1 MNIEV
6 THPAPDLS
14 DSETRSASG
23 LLGTAARAVVSVA
36 VLALIAMRIDLA
48 AIRDAFG
55 TLDWA
60 WVIAAALVVYACIAI
75 SAVKWGVLLR
85 SRGHRLSFARLTRHY
100 MVGLFFNNFLP
111 TSVGGDVVRA
121 WEAGRDLDDMPEA
134 AASVV
139 AERLIA
145 SVGLALTAALGLPF
159 VRAGT
164 QAYVAVAIVFVL
176 GIGLAGLFLVPTLSE
191 RIVRSA
197 MGSRFEGVAGWVA
210 RATSATGEMLR
221 ARGSAATVLAL
232 SVGFQV
238 LVAVVNWCL
247 FRALGASVSLA
258 ECVVYTSVVSAVTMV
273 PISISGHGVREAGY
287 VYFFGLAGVPDAVA
301 VTASLM
307 FFATVA
313 ACTSPG
319 ALFFA
324 AGRRKRT

>member
-1 MNIEV
+1 MSTEATQLGPGV
-6 THPAPDLS
+6 SEAP
-14 DSETRSASG
+14 TRSGSRP
-23 LLGTAARAVVSVA
+23 LGTAVRAVVSLA
-36 VLALIAMRIDLA
+36 LLALIATRIDLA

-60 WVIAAALVVYACIAI
+60 WVLAAALVVYACVAI
-75 SAVKWGVLLR
+75 SAVKWGMLLR
-85 SRGHRLSFARLTRHY
+85 SRGHRLTLARLTRHY
-100 MVGLFFNNFLP
+100 MVGFFFNNFLP

-121 WEAGRDLDDMPEA
+121 WEAGRDLEEMPEA

-159 VRAGT
+159 VRVGP
-164 QAYVAVAIVFVL
+164 QAYIAVAVVFIA
-176 GIGLAGLFLVPTLSE
+176 GIGLAGLFLVPSLSE

-197 MGSRFEGVAGWVA
+197 MGSRFEGIAGWVG
-210 RATSATGEMLR
+210 RATAATGELLR
-221 ARGSAATVLAL
+221 SRRTAASVLAL

-238 LVAVVNWCL
+238 LVAAVNWCL
-247 FRALGASVSLA
+247 FRALGVSASLA
-258 ECVVYTSVVSAVTMV
+258 ECIVYTSVVSAVTMV

-287 VYFFGLAGVPDAVA
+287 VYFFGLAGVPGPAA

-307 FFATVA
+307 FFATVTI
-313 ACTSPG
+313 CTMPG

-324 AGRRKRT
+324 TGRRART

>member
-1 MNIEV
+1 MNSV
-6 THPAPDLS
+6 ATPTPQDLPDAGM
-14 DSETRSASG
+14 RGGSG
-23 LLGTAARAVVSVA
+23 LLGTATRVVVSIVL
-36 VLALIAMRIDLA
+36 LALIATRIDLTA
-48 AIRDAFG
+48 LRDAFG
-55 TLDWA
+55 TLRWG
-60 WVIAAALVVYACIAI
+60 WVIAAALVVYACVLI

-85 SRGHRLSFARLTRHY
+85 SRGRRLLLGRLIRHY
-100 MVGLFFNNFLP
+100 TVGFFFNNFLP

-121 WEAGRDLDDMPEA
+121 WEAGRDLDDIPEA

-159 VRAGT
+159 VHGGP
-164 QAYVAVAIVFVL
+164 QAYVAVVIVFVV
-176 GIGLAGLFLVPTLSE
+176 GIGLAGLFLVPSLSE

-197 MGSRFEGVAGWVA
+197 MGSRFEGVAGWVG
-210 RATSATGEMLR
+210 RATRSTGEMLR
-221 ARGSAATVLAL
+221 ARGSAAIVLAL

-238 LVAVVNWCL
+238 LVAAVNWCL

-273 PISISGHGVREAGY
+273 PVSISGHGVREAGY

-313 ACTSPG
+313 VCTSPG

-324 AGRRKRT
+324 AGRRNRT